1 MDGAEAAFGA
11 RQYADELVAFTPP
24 IAEHPE
30 RTTIGVMS
38 LPDKYPEA
46 FEAKGFTLLGKIG
59 SGLSGTVFRARQK
72 SLDRDVAIKVF
83 DNPLSAK
90 DAALRKRFLREAQLL
105 ARIAHPS
112 LPVVLTRGSVTIGSG
127 ETPYTIMQVIDGVG
141 LEKLIATEGRIAA
154 RKAVE
159 IAAQI
164 LAALSAAHEA
174 KIVHRDVKPS
184 NVLVHGSSGH
194 VWLIDFSI
202 GVSLEAAPGLTRV
215 TNEGGQPGTFEY
227 MAPEQRG
234 QGDVDQRA
242 DIFSVGVVLFEMLAG
257 HSRLKLDALESS
269 LVGVS
274 AELRQIIQRAC
285 QVDRDHRFETADA
298 FGRALASLGPS
309 LRNREQPATALCTN
323 LKCPEAQWT
332 QRGYYE
338 GPRVVGDTTDNCCE
352 ACGASLVYPC
362 GRCGRQFSGSQ
373 FCGDCGNKHYEVPV
387 CRQCGSWLM
396 ATDLDADTEANG
408 CEKCRREKE
417 TARRYEAD
425 DGNIP
430 F

>member
-1 MDGAEAAFGA
+1 
-11 RQYADELVAFTPP
+11 
-24 IAEHPE
+24 
-30 RTTIGVMS
+30 MS
-38 LPDKYPEA
+38 LPEGYVEA
-46 FEAKGFTLLGKIG
+46 FESKGFTLLASIG

-83 DNPLSAK
+83 DNPFSTK
-90 DAALRKRFLREAQLL
+90 DAALRKRFIREGQLL
-105 ARIAHPS
+105 ARVAHPS
-112 LPVVLTRGSVTIGSG
+112 IPVVLTRGSVAING
-127 ETPYTIMQVIDGVG
+127 ETPYTVMQLIDGAS
-141 LEKLIATEGRIAA
+141 LDKLIAGEGRIAP

-164 LAALSAAHEA
+164 LAALAAAHAA

-184 NVLVHGSSGH
+184 NVLVHGGSGH

-202 GVSLEAAPGLTRV
+202 GVSLEAVPGLTRV

-257 HSRLKLDALESS
+257 HPKLKLDSIDSS

-274 AELRQIIQRAC
+274 VELRQILRRAC
-285 QVDRDHRFETADA
+285 QADPKERFESAEA
-298 FGRALASLGPS
+298 FGRALASLGAT

-323 LKCPEAQWT
+323 VKCPEAQWT

-338 GPRVVGDTTDNCCE
+338 GPRIVSDTTDNCCQV
-352 ACGASLVYPC
+352 CGSSLVYPC
-362 GRCGRQFSGSQ
+362 ERCGRPFAGSQ
-373 FCGDCGNKHYEVPV
+373 FCGDCGNKQYEVPV
-387 CRQCGSWLM
+387 CRQCGSWLT
-396 ATDLDADTEANG
+396 ATDLEADTEANG
-408 CEKCRREKE
+408 CEKCRRAKA
-417 TARRYEAD
+417 TARHYESD
-425 DGNIP
+425 DGDIP